1 MLFRAFHDTDI
12 ENQIDLYPCEDLP
25 ALELDRGQFA
35 RPDTRFQPVDHMYKD
50 IKSVLVTV
58 TPLVSRLDPKT
69 LEVQR
74 E

>member
-1 MLFRAFHDTDI
+1 MSKINI
-12 ENQIDLYPCEDLP
+12 ENQINLYPCKDLP
-25 ALELDRGQFA
+25 ALELDRDQFA
-35 RPDTRFQPVDHMYKD
+35 QPDTKFQPVVHMYKD
-50 IKSVLVTV
+50 IKSVLEMA